1 MTLFQRFSSR
11 RRSGVLLWLPR
22 FDGQSLGQTLGPAFC
37 PVAAGPSARTRWPRA
52 GRVYRVCVAGP
63 GVRPR
68 GGRASTRGWHGRG
81 SGSREGLPGFL
92 GRAPSVHRTSHV
104 PGVRVTR
111 VSAQNSERCPR
122 CALNRDVSKPRPPVA
137 LWSEPCHP
145 CPHGPCHGAS
155 CPSLRCPQ
163 EQRAGSCRGSGPHR
177 VPVPARPLLQEA
189 PGLHAGCRELPRPAL
204 RPPRLSSTCVPA
216 SSACFASLFH
226 LPTRTQAPGGPR
238 VPCPPVCSVQP
249 AGHVATFSPASPSG

>member
-1 MTLFQRFSSR
+1 MTLFQRFGSR

-22 FDGQSLGQTLGPAFC
+22 FDGQSPGQTLGPAFC

-52 GRVYRVCVAGP
+52 GRVYRVCVTGP

-81 SGSREGLPGFL
+81 SGSREGLPGFP
-92 GRAPSVHRTSHV
+92 GRAPSVHRTSHM

-145 CPHGPCHGAS
+145 CPHRPLPWGLLLFPPLPAGAACWVLPGLRATPRPRT
-155 CPSLRCPQ
+155 CPS
-163 EQRAGSCRGSGPHR
+163 
-177 VPVPARPLLQEA
+177 
-189 PGLHAGCRELPRPAL
+189 
-204 RPPRLSSTCVPA
+204 A
-216 SSACFASLFH
+216 SA
-226 LPTRTQAPGGPR
+226 GGPR
-238 VPCPPVCSVQP
+238 TPRWVQGAPQTGPPPTSPFLHLCARFFSMFCVPFPPP
-249 AGHVATFSPASPSG
+249 H